1 MFTIKHITD
10 KREDIYSAERVTFY
24 SNSEDVAMSFTDIGL
39 KEAVTLL
46 DGDDKAICDLCRG
59 TVYVMNANG
68 STVAKYEMS
77 DPE

>member
-24 SNSEDVAMSFTDIGL
+24 SNSEDVAMSFTNIGL

-46 DGDDKAICDLCRG
+46 DGDDTAICDLCRG

>member
-10 KREDIYSAERVTFY
+10 EREDIYSAERVTFY
-24 SNSEDVAMSFTDIGL
+24 SNSEDVAMSFTNIAL

-46 DGDDKAICDLCRG
+46 DGEGKTLCDLCRG

-68 STVAKYEMS
+68 STVAKYSMS
-77 DPE
+77 DLE